1 MSFLSIP
8 NVKISGISVCVPK
21 KIDLV
26 ANYSGFTLEEAEKF
40 SKSTG
45 VYQRR
50 VSNQDQCT
58 SDLCI
63 YAADKLIE
71 DLGWRKQDIDCL
83 IFVTQTPDYLIP
95 ATSCLI
101 QDRLGFSENIYALDI
116 SLGCSGWV
124 YGLSVIASLLSNG
137 MMKKGLL
144 LAGDTA
150 LRGVSKEDKS
160 AYPLFGDAGTVTAVE
175 YNKDEHG
182 FDFHFG
188 CDGSGFEAIIVRD
201 GGYRNMFNED
211 SLVMHNEGDGIVRNR
226 MQTVLDGM
234 EVFSFGITKA
244 PESVTKLVNK
254 FNLEIEKIDYFVFHQ
269 ANLYMNE
276 IIRKKLGIPP
286 EKVPYCL
293 DEYGNTSSA
302 SIPLT
307 ICSRIR
313 PSVDDEF
320 IACGFGVGLS
330 WGSVYF
336 QTNNLVLSPIMEL

>member
-1 MSFLSIP
+1 
-8 NVKISGISVCVPK
+8 
-21 KIDLV
+21 
-26 ANYSGFTLEEAEKF
+26 
-40 SKSTG
+40 
-45 VYQRR
+45 
-50 VSNQDQCT
+50 
-58 SDLCI
+58 
-63 YAADKLIE
+63 
-71 DLGWRKQDIDCL
+71 
-83 IFVTQTPDYLIP
+83 
-95 ATSCLI
+95 
-101 QDRLGFSENIYALDI
+101 
-116 SLGCSGWV
+116 
-124 YGLSVIASLLSNG
+124 

-150 LRGVSKEDKS
+150 LKGVSKEDKS

-175 YNKDEHG
+175 YYQDAHG

-201 GGYRNMFNED
+201 GGYRNMFNAD

-244 PESVTKLVNK
+244 PESVTKLVHK
-254 FNLEIEKIDYFVFHQ
+254 FNLEMEKIDYFVFHQ

-276 IIRKKLGIPP
+276 IIRKKLRIPP

-313 PSVDDEF
+313 SSVDNEF

-336 QTNNLVLSPIMEL
+336 QTNNLILSQILEL

>member
-1 MSFLSIP
+1 
-8 NVKISGISVCVPK
+8 
-21 KIDLV
+21 
-26 ANYSGFTLEEAEKF
+26 
-40 SKSTG
+40 
-45 VYQRR
+45 
-50 VSNQDQCT
+50 
-58 SDLCI
+58 
-63 YAADKLIE
+63 
-71 DLGWRKQDIDCL
+71 
-83 IFVTQTPDYLIP
+83 
-95 ATSCLI
+95 
-101 QDRLGFSENIYALDI
+101 
-116 SLGCSGWV
+116 
-124 YGLSVIASLLSNG
+124 
-137 MMKKGLL
+137 
-144 LAGDTA
+144 
-150 LRGVSKEDKS
+150 
-160 AYPLFGDAGTVTAVE
+160 
-175 YNKDEHG
+175 
-182 FDFHFG
+182 
-188 CDGSGFEAIIVRD
+188 
-201 GGYRNMFNED
+201 MFNED

-234 EVFSFGITKA
+234 EGFSFGITKA

-254 FNLEIEKIDYFVFHQ
+254 FNLEMEKIDYFVFHQ

-286 EKVPYCL
+286 DKVPYCL